1 MSDDKKIMKTLNGY
15 TVYDED
21 AHRRIDSLAGSA
33 PGLVFET
40 VADMEAY
47 VAEHHAELKVGQN
60 LYIREVDVPDYWWDG
75 TAAQELEVKVDLS
88 SYAKQEA
95 VERLSKEIADLKGDI
110 TTVKDTA
117 ELEIIDETVD
127 TATLSGGVLRFG
139 TFVNR
144 FAAVIVPDAVQIKV
158 GVSENTE
165 VYPDFQNA
173 NGALND
179 VGWWLLRK
187 ADGSGFIAVNPS
199 IPDVY
204 FIAEENNIGAI
215 GSWSAISGAIT
226 SRAVGENYLRV
237 ELTGGKAIVY
247 VDDAVVYTVDGIDA
261 IGYASEHNKATTV
274 YDVSVSFIGTCECET
289 PATNGSGLTAAQIS
303 ALDGMFKAAAYTK
316 DITAEYTAF
325 KAAFGI
331 EDSGE
336 VEPDEPVEPE
346 VTLTSI
352 SATYGGGDVA
362 VGTALTDLTG
372 IVVTATYSDG
382 STAAVT
388 GYTLSGEIAEGTNT
402 ITVSYSG
409 MTATFT
415 VTGVAESG
423 GDTENNGWTDGES
436 YNLNW
441 TDGYY
446 LTSTGAPANISGF
459 SVTEFVPCAGVT
471 NIILCKRANNNDQY
485 NYFYDKERNKIS
497 GFSFA
502 NNTYSTIEVPENA
515 AFFRISVRTEA
526 KDTVI
531 VSPNT
536 ADLDRDVGTDWTD
549 GVAYTPTWT
558 DRTFINGSNTGSH
571 PNYSASG
578 FMGCNGASTISFAP
592 DIETK
597 YEYNAFYDVNH
608 MYISSFT
615 VSASNNWTVTVPQT
629 AAFVK
634 VTKNT
639 SAEDPVITPHA

>member
-1 MSDDKKIMKTLNGY
+1 MSENLNPITREELFLAKAAGMNVQTPTPITRVEKFLDRIGKTGGN
-15 TVYDED
+15 
-21 AHRRIDSLAGSA
+21 A
-33 PGLVFET
+33 
-40 VADMEAY
+40 
-47 VAEHHAELKVGQN
+47 
-60 LYIREVDVPDYWWDG
+60 
-75 TAAQELEVKVDLS
+75 DLS
-88 SYAKQEA
+88 EVYNQLDQLSEA
-95 VERLSKEIADLKGDI
+95 IGDLKGAV
-110 TTVKDTA
+110 TTVKYTA

-127 TATLSGGVLRFG
+127 TATLSGGALKFG
-139 TFVNR
+139 TFTNR
-144 FAAVIVPDAVQIKV
+144 FAAVVVPDAVEIRI
-158 GVSENTE
+158 GVDKNTE
-165 VYPDFQNA
+165 IYPDFQNA
-173 NGALND
+173 NSALND

-187 ADGSGFIAVNPS
+187 ADGSGFYTVNPS

-204 FIAEENNIGAI
+204 FIAEEKNLGVI

-226 SRAVGENYLRV
+226 SRAVGENHLRV
-237 ELTGGKAIVY
+237 ELSGEKASIY
-247 VDDAVVYTVDGIDA
+247 VDDTVVYTVDGIDA
-261 IGYASEHNKATTV
+261 IGYASENNKATTV
-274 YDVSVSFIGTCECET
+274 YDVSVSFIGTCNCET
-289 PATNGSGLTAAQIS
+289 PETNGSGLTAAQIA

-316 DITAEYTAF
+316 DITAEYAAF

-336 VEPDEPVEPE
+336 VEPDEPDTE

-352 SATYGGGDVA
+352 SATYSGGDVA

-382 STAAVT
+382 STATVT
-388 GYTLSGEIAEGTNT
+388 GYTLSGEISEGSNT
-402 ITVSYSG
+402 ITVTYQG
-409 MTATFT
+409 VTTTFT

-423 GDTENNGWTDGES
+423 GDIENNGWTDGES

-446 LTSTGAPANISGF
+446 LTSTGAPAKIDGF
-459 SVTEFVPCAGVT
+459 SVTEFMPCAGVT
-471 NIILCKRANNNDQY
+471 NIIVCKRAGNNDQY

-502 NNTYSTIEVPENA
+502 NNKYSTIEVPENA

-526 KDTVI
+526 KDMVI

-549 GVAYTPTWT
+549 GVAYTTTWT
-558 DRTFINGSNTGSH
+558 DGTFINGANTGSY
-571 PNYSASG
+571 PDYSTSG